1 MTATLYLATAAV
13 FLILDA
19 IMLTLVMKPLF
30 TRHIG
35 PLLAEPIRI
44 APAALFYLAYVAGL
58 VILVSLPAIRTGSA
72 ILLPALI
79 IGLMA
84 YGTYEF
90 TSWSVMRDWH
100 WSMVL
105 ADTLWGGA
113 LTAFAAW
120 AGVAITR
127 ALGFAPG

>member
-1 MTATLYLATAAV
+1 MTLTLYAITAAV
-13 FLILDA
+13 FLMLDA
-19 IMLTLVMKPLF
+19 IMLTFVMKPLF

-35 PLLAEPIRI
+35 PLLAEPIRL

-58 VILVSLPAIRTGSA
+58 VVLVSLPALKTGA
-72 ILLPALI
+72 PLVLPALI

-100 WSMVL
+100 WQMVVTDL
-105 ADTLWGGA
+105 TWGGV
-113 LTAFAAW
+113 LTAFSAW
-120 AGVAITR
+120 AGVTLTR
-127 ALGFAPG
+127 MIHG

>member
-1 MTATLYLATAAV
+1 MILTLYAATAAI

-19 IMLTLVMKPLF
+19 IMLTFVMKPLF
-30 TRHIG
+30 TRHMG

-58 VILVSLPAIRTGSA
+58 VYMVSLPALKSGAPVI
-72 ILLPALI
+72 LPALI

-90 TSWSVMRDWH
+90 TSWAVMRDWH
-100 WSMVL
+100 WTMV
-105 ADTLWGGA
+105 ATDVAWGGA
-113 LTAFAAW
+113 LTAFSAW
-120 AGVAITR
+120 GGVIVTKAIH
-127 ALGFAPG
+127 G

>member
-1 MTATLYLATAAV
+1 MTLTLYAATAAV

-35 PLLAEPIRI
+35 PLLADPIRL
-44 APAALFYLAYVAGL
+44 APAALFYLAYVGGL
-58 VILVSLPAIRTGSA
+58 VYLVSLPAIRAGSP
-72 ILLPALI
+72 LVLPALI

-90 TSWSVMRDWH
+90 TSWSVMKDWH
-100 WSMVL
+100 WTMVVT
-105 ADTLWGGA
+105 DVTWGGI
-113 LTAFAAW
+113 LTAFSAW
-120 AGVAITR
+120 AGVMITKAIH
-127 ALGFAPG
+127 G

>member
-1 MTATLYLATAAV
+1 MTLTLYVATAAV

-19 IMLTLVMKPLF
+19 IMLSLVMKPLF

-44 APAALFYLAYVAGL
+44 APAVLFYLAYVAGL
-58 VILVSLPAIRTGSA
+58 VYLVSLPALKTGA
-72 ILLPALI
+72 PVVLPALI

-90 TSWSVMRDWH
+90 TSWAVMKDWH
-100 WSMVL
+100 WSMV
-105 ADTLWGGA
+105 ATDVTWGGL
-113 LTAFAAW
+113 LTAFSAW

-127 ALGFAPG
+127 TIHG

>member
-1 MTATLYLATAAV
+1 MTLTLYVATAAV

-30 TRHIG
+30 SRHIG
-35 PLLAEPIRI
+35 PLLAEPIRV
-44 APAALFYLAYVAGL
+44 APAVLFYLAYVGGL
-58 VILVSLPAIRTGSA
+58 VYLVSLPVIRSGA
-72 ILLPALI
+72 PILVPALI

-90 TSWSVMRDWH
+90 TSWSIMKDWH
-100 WSMVL
+100 WTMV
-105 ADTLWGGA
+105 ATDTIWGA
-113 LTAFAAW
+113 TLTAVSVW

-127 ALGFAPG
+127 MIYG

>member
-1 MTATLYLATAAV
+1 MPLTLYAVTAAV

-19 IMLTLVMKPLF
+19 LMLSFVMKPLF
-30 TRHIG
+30 SRHIG
-35 PLLAEPIRI
+35 PLLAEPIRV

-58 VILVSLPAIRTGSA
+58 VWLVSLPAIRTGTP
-72 ILLPALI
+72 ILVPALI

-90 TSWSVMRDWH
+90 TSWSIMRDWH
-100 WSMVL
+100 WTMV
-105 ADTLWGGA
+105 ATDVAWGGF
-113 LTAFAAW
+113 LTALSAW

-127 ALGFAPG
+127 AIHG